1 MPINFFEMLLWKFRR
16 SENDVVNLYDSLSP
30 IMQLSTGGEMLNF
43 GYWIKLTST
52 PVEAQNNLCDFT
64 GKFANLSDAKSLI
77 DVGSGILGPA
87 KKWHVDYPNL
97 EIFAVNINYNQLKT
111 SDSGSIEKLNSTSR
125 LMPFNNKSVDRIIA
139 LESAQ
144 HFKPFEDFL
153 LESKRILK
161 DNGILLLAIPIM
173 SKNISTLN
181 DLGILS
187 FTWSSEHY
195 TMELIT
201 SKIQDSGFTIVE
213 SQKIGSHVYAP
224 LANYYIDHRK
234 ELQEK
239 IKTKYS
245 SATEKILYRSLKKM
259 HDSSESGLIDYAI
272 IKCK

>member
-1 MPINFFEMLLWKFRR
+1 MPINFFEMLLWTFRR

-43 GYWIKLTST
+43 GYWNKLTST

-97 EIFAVNINYNQLKT
+97 EIFAVNINYNQLKM

-161 DNGILLLAIPIM
+161 DNGILLLAIPVM
-173 SKNISTLN
+173 NKNISALN

-195 TMELIT
+195 TMELLT
-201 SKIQDSGFTIVE
+201 SKIQDSGLTIIE
-213 SQKIGSHVYAP
+213 SQKIGSYVYAP
-224 LANYYIDHRK
+224 LANYYFDHRK

-259 HDSSESGLIDYAI
+259 QDSSENGLIDYAI
-272 IKCK
+272 LKCK

>member
-1 MPINFFEMLLWKFRR
+1 MPINFFEMLLWTFRR

-43 GYWIKLTST
+43 GYWNKLTST

-97 EIFAVNINYNQLKT
+97 EIFAVNINYNQLKM

-161 DNGILLLAIPIM
+161 DTGILLLAIPIM
-173 SKNISTLN
+173 NKNISTFN

-195 TMELIT
+195 TMELLT
-201 SKIQDSGFTIVE
+201 SKIQDSGFTIAE
-213 SQKIGSHVYAP
+213 SQKIGSDVYVP
-224 LANYYIDHRK
+224 LANYYFDHRK

-259 HDSSESGLIDYAI
+259 QDSSENGLIDYAI
-272 IKCK
+272 LKCK

>member
-1 MPINFFEMLLWKFRR
+1 MPINFFEMLLWTFRR

-43 GYWIKLTST
+43 GYWNKLTST

>member
-1 MPINFFEMLLWKFRR
+1 MPINFFEMLLWTFRR

-43 GYWIKLTST
+43 GYWNKLTST

-125 LMPFNNKSVDRIIA
+125 FMPFNNKSVDRIIA